1 MPRAIQPKAGAKP
14 RKASPDEWATG
25 ILLNA
30 HAIAPCPEH
39 GFMKLKFHHAAV
51 DYAHALA
58 ETHPLPGAG
67 KRKSIEV
74 LDGFL
79 DGLSDQCPGCD

>member
-1 MPRAIQPKAGAKP
+1 MPKSQPKARKP
-14 RKASPDEWATG
+14 SPEDWATG
-25 ILLNA
+25 ILLHA

-39 GFMKLKFHHAAV
+39 GFMKLRFHHAAV

-58 ETHPLPGAG
+58 EREPLPGAS
-67 KRKSIEV
+67 KQKSLEV

-79 DGLSDQCPGCD
+79 DGLSDQCPGCE